1 MEMMSANRRHS
12 ASMENTPSTLATEE
26 DVRYC
31 YRLFL
36 QRAPDEEGWAT
47 FSNAIR
53 TGVTLGWLVGTFM
66 GSVEFKNRLAEAE
79 QRDVPQ
85 IVHLQDFRIYVL
97 PEDLAVGRPI
107 MAQRI
112 YEPLVTAEFRR
123 LVKPGM
129 VVADVGAN
137 IGYFSLLCARLA
149 GPEGKVVAV
158 EPGPQHC
165 ALLRFSAAAN
175 GFENVEIHQLA
186 VAEKEGFYIYH
197 GGSSGLTLTEVF
209 GPESLTRSRLPVRST
224 TLDEVLKNEER
235 VDVLRMDIEGAEYRA
250 LLGSVQTLRKHRP
263 VLVIEF
269 VPADLRNVSGI
280 AGPEFL
286 EHVIRLGYEVTVVD
300 YNGYKV
306 ECGRR
311 ADKVMGLF
319 DSAEASH
326 LDLVCT
332 PV

>member
-1 MEMMSANRRHS
+1 MEK
-12 ASMENTPSTLATEE
+12 TLSTIATEE

-36 QRAPDEEGWAT
+36 QRPPDEEGWAT

-53 TGVTLGWLVGTFM
+53 TGVTLEWLVGAFL
-66 GSVEFKNRLAEAE
+66 GSVEFKNRLAEVE

-85 IVHLQDFRIYVL
+85 LVDLEDFRIYVL

-112 YEPLVTAEFRR
+112 YDPHVTAAFRR

-129 VVADVGAN
+129 VVVDVGAN
-137 IGYFSLLCARLA
+137 IGYFSLLCARLT
-149 GPEGKVVAV
+149 GEQGRVVAV
-158 EPGPQHC
+158 EPGPQKC
-165 ALLRFSAAAN
+165 ALLHYSAQAN
-175 GFENVEIHQLA
+175 GFENLEVHQQA
-186 VAEKEGFYIYH
+186 VAEKPGFYIYH
-197 GGSSGLTLTEVF
+197 GGRSRLTVTEVF

-224 TLDEVLKNEER
+224 TLDKLLESEKQ
-235 VDVLRMDIEGAEYRA
+235 VDLLRMDIEGAEYRA
-250 LLGSVQTLRKHRP
+250 LLGAVQTVRKHRP
-263 VLVIEF
+263 VLLIEF
-269 VPADLRNVSGI
+269 APSELRTVSGI
-280 AGPEFL
+280 AGPDFL
-286 EHVIRLGYEVTVVD
+286 EHVIRLGYELTVLD

-319 DSAEASH
+319 DSAQAFH
-326 LDLVCT
+326 LDLVCD